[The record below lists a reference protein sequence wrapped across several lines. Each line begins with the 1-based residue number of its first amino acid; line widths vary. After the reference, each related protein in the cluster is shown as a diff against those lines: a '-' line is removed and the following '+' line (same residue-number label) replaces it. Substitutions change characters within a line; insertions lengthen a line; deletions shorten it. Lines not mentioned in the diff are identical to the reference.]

1 MFLFISRILLENGA
15 LKDACAVCVT
25 QPTVELLCGKS
36 MFFYEG
42 FDGIGVPQTVFD
54 FFPNKMPEIVGE
66 AYAAYGLVPDPFSEE
81 GRPLGFPAGREFGG
95 QPTLTYGCA
104 SCHFGQMPD
113 GRYAGG
119 YPNLQYNYGQHALAL
134 FIPAQKRIQC
144 SMRMTMSQP
153 PSRKVR
159 PLLDRLRWRPL
170 VKDAAQYI
178 DLPLLGAMGDAPQLT
193 KEQQSQFA
201 SWPAGVLDAIMMP
214 APVDDEVHA
223 PARILDL
230 WAIPS
235 HEEVEAFDME
245 SPLLGWNGDAPD
257 LHTFLKVFV
266 QITGTSTEEWPP
278 ERFDP
283 LVEYLLSL
291 RAPKDLEHD
300 AGHPD
305 TEVGK
310 ALFASAGCLECHNG
324 PRGQSRDIYT
334 YEEIGTDDAYMY
346 LGDPG
351 LTGEACCGL
360 NDTDSPLRHG
370 LKAPRLTGVW
380 ARTPSFTMV
389 L

>member
-1 MFLFISRILLENGA
+1 M
-15 LKDACAVCVT
+15 
-25 QPTVELLCGKS
+25 
-36 MFFYEG
+36 
-42 FDGIGVPQTVFD
+42 
-54 FFPNKMPEIVGE
+54 
-66 AYAAYGLVPDPFSEE
+66 
-81 GRPLGFPAGREFGG
+81 
-95 QPTLTYGCA
+95 
-104 SCHFGQMPD
+104 
-113 GRYAGG
+113 
-119 YPNLQYNYGQHALAL
+119 
-134 FIPAQKRIQC
+134 
-144 SMRMTMSQP
+144 
-153 PSRKVR
+153 
-159 PLLDRLRWRPL
+159 
-170 VKDAAQYI
+170 
-178 DLPLLGAMGDAPQLT
+178 LPLLGAMGDAPQLT

-235 HEEVEAFDME
+235 HDEVEAFDME

-266 QITGTSTEEWPP
+266 QITGTSTEEWPA

-305 TEVGK
+305 TDAGK

-334 YEEIGTDDAYMY
+334 YDEIGTDDAYMY
-346 LGDPG
+346 LGDPN

-380 ARTPSFTMV
+380 AKDTLLHNGSIHGLEDLLCLNGPRVPVTTPALANHGHEYGCDELSRDEKAQLIHYLKT